1 MNVFFSNVMGFFM
14 KITKSIFPLI
24 TLIIALTLCLK
35 VFSSTEV
42 ISVLVNEDEQMTV
55 AGNAIVQSSNAK
67 LDMIIKQIEF
77 LKNQAEKV
85 ISDARHNVMLHQ
97 AKCTFD
103 RKPGQTYHLYKKN
116 DGTMQWSILSLE
128 DWMGSPPWEYIG
140 SYQLMGDQT
149 WKDISDPEP
158 EQSIDFSNLI
168 LRKEE

>member
-1 MNVFFSNVMGFFM
+1 MSKKESKLVYTGDNHKG
-14 KITKSIFPLI
+14 
-24 TLIIALTLCLK
+24 
-35 VFSSTEV
+35 SSSSSPYG
-42 ISVLVNEDEQMTV
+42 ISRLSPAIVLANEDEQITI

-97 AKCTFD
+97 AKCSFD

-116 DGTMQWSILSLE
+116 DGTMQWSILSFE
-128 DWMGSPPWEYIG
+128 DWMGSPPWEYVG

-149 WKDISDPEP
+149 WRDISDPEP